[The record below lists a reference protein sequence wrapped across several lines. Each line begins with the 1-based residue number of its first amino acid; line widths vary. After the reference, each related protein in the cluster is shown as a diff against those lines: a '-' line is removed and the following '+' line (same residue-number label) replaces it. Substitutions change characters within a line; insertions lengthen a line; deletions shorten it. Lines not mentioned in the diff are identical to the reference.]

1 MRTEALNA
9 MTDEELEQYARTLGF
24 TTKAAKS
31 HDAKVRLIA
40 KRRERGVDVSA
51 LGVDLRVPV
60 RAAHDLRFTQLINKP
75 DRTDDETEAAMTMQL
90 GEEQMGALR
99 EAATE
104 DDGTVDQDALAFAYM
119 RVLSSDELKHF

>member
-51 LGVDLRVPV
+51 LGVDLRLPV
-60 RAAHDLRFTQLINKP
+60 RAAHDLRFTRLISKP
-75 DRTDDETEAAMTMQL
+75 DRTDDDIEAAMAMLL

-99 EAATE
+99 EATTE
-104 DDGTVDQDALAFAYM
+104 DDGTVDQDALAFAYA
-119 RVLSSDELKHF
+119 RIISSDELKNF